1 MPPSKNISFD
11 ELSKYF
17 HLPINQVAKELGVCA
32 TILKKIC
39 RRNGIPRWPHR
50 KIKSLDKMI
59 SNLEV
64 NLAKNPTEREEINH
78 EVELLKTKKLE
89 IMKNPDIL
97 VSKSSSRGHSR
108 GNLSGN
114 MKKTKPNR
122 GGMYTVNT
130 FKVKELSQAE
140 DEEYSSE
147 DTNCWAAP
155 SPTLNRSERS
165 AKEMLAMLSD
175 QVGSQIQ
182 AARRPSL
189 PILDVHHLPAPVAAP
204 SINLPFP
211 GRRHSLDIIPSRNPS
226 SFSLSASSSS
236 ATSYHSA
243 PAIDFSQKLPA
254 FQFKDTTASTSLPC
268 IEPSMN
274 APSIQESPLNI
285 FPDWFIAEKNRVL
298 GHD

>member
-114 MKKTKPNR
+114 MKKTKTKQR
-122 GGMYTVNT
+122 WHV
-130 FKVKELSQAE
+130 
-140 DEEYSSE
+140 YSE
-147 DTNCWAAP
+147 
-155 SPTLNRSERS
+155 
-165 AKEMLAMLSD
+165 
-175 QVGSQIQ
+175 
-182 AARRPSL
+182 
-189 PILDVHHLPAPVAAP
+189 H
-204 SINLPFP
+204 F
-211 GRRHSLDIIPSRNPS
+211 
-226 SFSLSASSSS
+226 
-236 ATSYHSA
+236 
-243 PAIDFSQKLPA
+243 
-254 FQFKDTTASTSLPC
+254 
-268 IEPSMN
+268 
-274 APSIQESPLNI
+274 
-285 FPDWFIAEKNRVL
+285 
-298 GHD
+298 